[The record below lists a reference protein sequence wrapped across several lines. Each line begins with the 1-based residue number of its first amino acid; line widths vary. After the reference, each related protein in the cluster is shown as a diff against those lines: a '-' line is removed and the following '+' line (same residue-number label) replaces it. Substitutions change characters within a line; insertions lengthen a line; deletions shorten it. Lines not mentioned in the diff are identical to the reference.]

1 MALRSTETA
10 DGRAAAQPPTR
21 RPRRVAFILIA
32 AVVLVAASGYFGYVA
47 YEGSRQLVLPDDVS
61 RDCTTPAQMGWEYE
75 AINYDK
81 GDDLRLASENQGHM
95 DSCADQGTAGE
106 EVVARDGT
114 RLAGWYI
121 PAATSA
127 DSAAP
132 TVLVVHGH
140 SDNKSA
146 MLPWAEAVHDRY
158 NVVIMDLRHSGRSS
172 GTQHTLGVLEQYDV
186 EAMLDWLVATK
197 NPEQIAV
204 LALWGGAAASLAL
217 ARTDNRID
225 AFITDSVHA
234 RGATFLEEG
243 LRTAGH
249 PAYPATWAVLLG
261 FRIRTGHDIR
271 SVDPID
277 SLAFLGNRPLL
288 LVHGTADLT
297 DVPADSA
304 DVLEAEA
311 QRLGIDVR
319 LEYCE
324 GAGHTEPV
332 MVCADEY
339 RTWVGD
345 FLEVVREG

>member
-132 TVLVVHGH
+132 TVLVTC
-140 SDNKSA
+140 NRA
-146 MLPWAEAVHDRY
+146 LPCAD
-158 NVVIMDLRHSGRSS
+158 VVIELRTGPEVVAGSTRLKA
-172 GTQHTLGVLEQYDV
+172 GT
-186 EAMLDWLVATK
+186 ATK
-197 NPEQIAV
+197 M
-204 LALWGGAAASLAL
+204 ALNMLTTAAM
-217 ARTDNRID
+217 
-225 AFITDSVHA
+225 V
-234 RGATFLEEG
+234 
-243 LRTAGH
+243 
-249 PAYPATWAVLLG
+249 
-261 FRIRTGHDIR
+261 
-271 SVDPID
+271 
-277 SLAFLGNRPLL
+277 
-288 LVHGTADLT
+288 
-297 DVPADSA
+297 
-304 DVLEAEA
+304 
-311 QRLGIDVR
+311 RLGKVYGNLMVDVR
-319 LEYCE
+319 PNSRKLR
-324 GAGHTEPV
+324 ARRRANVARQTE
-332 MVCADEY
+332 C
-339 RTWVGD
+339 G
-345 FLEVVREG
+345 